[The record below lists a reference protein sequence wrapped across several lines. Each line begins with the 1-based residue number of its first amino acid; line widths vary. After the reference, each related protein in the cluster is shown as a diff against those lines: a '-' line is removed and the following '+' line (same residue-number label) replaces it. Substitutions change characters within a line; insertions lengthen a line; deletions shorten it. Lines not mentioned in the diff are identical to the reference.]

1 MFEIQPTRPSDRLRA
16 LTLAAAAAWLGVQ
29 AYFTAIPL
37 LPAVPRW
44 LFESARALPLLGALA
59 GLVGAGLVL
68 WRGRSQLGASEALWS
83 ALLALAVLACA
94 WTWAGMTF
102 AWRL

>member
-1 MFEIQPTRPSDRLRA
+1 MFEIQPTRPRDRLRA
-16 LTLAAAAAWLGVQ
+16 LALGVAAAWLGAQ

-37 LPAVPRW
+37 LAAVPRW
-44 LFESARALPLLGALA
+44 LFESARALLLLGALIGFA
-59 GLVGAGLVL
+59 GGAVVL
-68 WRGRSQLGASEALWS
+68 WSGRRQLGAGEALWI
-83 ALLALAVLACA
+83 ALLAVAVLACA

>member
-16 LTLAAAAAWLGVQ
+16 LTLGAAAAWLGVQ

-59 GLVGAGLVL
+59 GLCGGLAVA
-68 WRGRSQLGASEALWS
+68 WRGRGQLRAAEALWLV
-83 ALLALAVLACA
+83 LLALAVLACA